1 MWVKQLE
8 LKNFQAHKHTV
19 IAFDQQFNCIVGP
32 SRAGKSSVV
41 RALNFLFFD
50 KWSDSYVRNGNSSV
64 EVILHLD
71 NGYTISRSKS
81 NGPGV
86 NKIIVTAPD
95 KSQQVYEKFG
105 ADTPD
110 PVRKILQIYPVQI
123 DVDADAE
130 INIADQDHPNF
141 LLGESGPT
149 KTKYINRLTGS
160 HVLDAAMRSVNKD
173 KSSILT
179 EKSLIS
185 DNVTDLSVKLKRFEN
200 APAVKD
206 KLEQYYSDCKRIHK
220 QVTLLRKVEVAGQD
234 LERFTLRLSEISSLE
249 CKTEEL
255 LLQLNETVAVAES
268 LKLWQQLQ
276 ETCRIEQEIT
286 NAIVKAAGDEAALM
300 LGIKQCPL
308 CGTVL
313 NS

>member
-1 MWVKQLE
+1 MWVKSLE
-8 LKNFQAHKHTV
+8 LKNFQAHKCT
-19 IAFDQQFNCIVGP
+19 IIDFNNQFNCIVGP

-50 KWSDSYVRNGNSSV
+50 IWSDSYVRNGCAYT
-64 EVILHLD
+64 ELTLLLD
-71 NGYTISRSKS
+71 NNYKIVRMKGDQ
-81 NGPGV
+81 V

-95 KSQQVYEKFG
+95 GSQQLYEKFG
-105 ADTPD
+105 SDTPD

-200 APAVKD
+200 APAVKV

-234 LERFTLRLSEISSLE
+234 LERFTLRLSEIASLE

-255 LLQLNETVAVAES
+255 LLQLNETVAVAEN
-268 LKLWQQLQ
+268 LKLLQQLQ

-286 NAIVKAAGDEAALM
+286 NAIVKAAGDEAVLM
-300 LGIKQCPL
+300 DGIKQCPL